1 MIINLDCRRFVSI
14 FWEDNENMIMKKNY
28 SNSPL
33 FAWSINMQDK
43 RVSRNEAGY
52 SKKHR
57 PAVQFGDFEMYSIFE
72 STVLTLLQFET
83 KSKNSQWFRDKLS
96 IPVLHLPSLSFCW
109 GKQSVRRSAEHLWN
123 GQKPKPTFCFENVV
137 VDFAYPLRYCM
148 VAERQ
153 NNINWKENTMKN
165 KTKYSKFLMVGD
177 GE

>member
-83 KSKNSQWFRDKLS
+83 KSKNSQ
-96 IPVLHLPSLSFCW
+96 
-109 GKQSVRRSAEHLWN
+109 
-123 GQKPKPTFCFENVV
+123 
-137 VDFAYPLRYCM
+137 
-148 VAERQ
+148 
-153 NNINWKENTMKN
+153 
-165 KTKYSKFLMVGD
+165 
-177 GE
+177 